1 MSKRTDKAF
10 ASKRTLRFG
19 IPEIIGRWRSYGGA
33 PGIRIYRNESRRGGC
48 LVEFTYDK
56 DTVLLR
62 PVKQYWG
69 IHYFDLYGWIR
80 ISYDSERDM
89 LHLDGYGDYYRE
101 DE

>member
-1 MSKRTDKAF
+1 MKRADDKF
-10 ASKRTLRFG
+10 APKRKLRFG
-19 IPEIIGRWRSYGGA
+19 MPEIIGHWRSYGGA
-33 PGIRIYRNESRRGGC
+33 PGIRIYRNTSHRGYY

-62 PVKQYWG
+62 PVKQYRG
-69 IHYFDLYGWIR
+69 IYYFDLYGWIR
-80 ISYDSERDM
+80 ISYDTERDM